1 MFQSF
6 RNLHQIINYKQ
17 ACSEETI
24 TFDWMSEL
32 ALSVSLTDIAV
43 RLWRIWTAKFICL
56 SLLKNIEWYS
66 PLWRHADNYY
76 SDTPNEIFIKKTFF
90 AINL

>member
-24 TFDWMSEL
+24 TFDLMSKL
-32 ALSVSLTDIAV
+32 AMSVSLTDIAV
-43 RLWRIWTAKFICL
+43 RQ
-56 SLLKNIEWYS
+56 
-66 PLWRHADNYY
+66 
-76 SDTPNEIFIKKTFF
+76 
-90 AINL
+90 

>member
-24 TFDWMSEL
+24 TSDWMSEL
-32 ALSVSLTDIAV
+32 ALYVSLTDIAV
-43 RLWRIWTAKFICL
+43 RL
-56 SLLKNIEWYS
+56 
-66 PLWRHADNYY
+66 
-76 SDTPNEIFIKKTFF
+76 
-90 AINL
+90 

>member
-24 TFDWMSEL
+24 TFDWMSKL
-32 ALSVSLTDIAV
+32 AMSVSLTDIAV
-43 RLWRIWTAKFICL
+43 RKGF
-56 SLLKNIEWYS
+56 
-66 PLWRHADNYY
+66 
-76 SDTPNEIFIKKTFF
+76 
-90 AINL
+90 